1 MSGPGQAE
9 ASAELEFGAIRR
21 VLVVDDSRLQ
31 RRILVASL
39 RKWGFEVIEADGGE
53 AAIALCAES
62 LPDLVVSDWV
72 MPGMSGLEF
81 CRAFRALG
89 GDHYSYFILLTSK
102 SEKQEVAR
110 GLDAGADDFLIKPL
124 EADELRARISAGARI
139 LDMQR
144 ELSEKNRLIENALN
158 ELKQAHDAID
168 KDLMQAR
175 KIQQSLV
182 PEFSREFGKS
192 RVSLLLKPCGHIGGD
207 LVGMFSPGINRL
219 GFYSIDVSGHGITSA
234 MMTARLGGYLSS
246 THFDQ
251 NVAMERRFDKF
262 YALLPPEQVAA
273 TLNSRLMA
281 DAGVEE
287 YFTMVY
293 AIVDLRNGHVKMV
306 QAGHPHPLLLRQDGS
321 AEFLGEGGLPIGLL
335 PDVHFQQT
343 ELYLKPGDRL
353 MLYSDGFTE
362 CRLADGG
369 LLDESGL
376 QQMALGCAS
385 DRAGS
390 EFLDD
395 MFWQLTQTASPGEGM
410 DDDVSAV
417 FLSLMFVR
425 ACSNEVWQSADRRR
439 CPTSQPRQRHAST
452 MLRERVRWAGP
463 CGAQALR
470 DRSGKPFRPTDRIPA

>member
-1 MSGPGQAE
+1 MAE
-9 ASAELEFGAIRR
+9 VSRKDIRSELDFGAIQK

-39 RKWGFEVIEADGGE
+39 KKWGFEVFEADNGE
-53 AAIALCAES
+53 AAIEICANTP
-62 LPDLVVSDWV
+62 PDLVLSDWV

-81 CRAFRALG
+81 CRAFRAL
-89 GDHYSYFILLTSK
+89 DCDQYSYFILLTSK

-144 ELSEKNRLIENALN
+144 ELSEKNRMIETALE
-158 ELKQAHDAID
+158 ELRVAHDAID

-175 KIQQSLV
+175 KIQESLV
-182 PEFSREFGKS
+182 PELIREFGKS

-207 LVGMFSPGINRL
+207 LVGMFSPGVNRL

-246 THFDQ
+246 NHFDQ
-251 NVAMERRFDKF
+251 NVAMEKRFDKF
-262 YALLPPEQVAA
+262 YALLPPEQVAEM
-273 TLNSRLMA
+273 LNSRLMA

-293 AIVDLRNGHVKMV
+293 AIVDLRNGHLKMV
-306 QAGHPHPLLLRQDGS
+306 QAGHPHPLMLRADGTT
-321 AEFLGEGGLPIGLL
+321 EFLGEGGLPIGLL
-335 PDVHFQQT
+335 PDVKFQRT
-343 ELYLKPGDRL
+343 ETYMQPGDKL
-353 MLYSDGFTE
+353 LLYSDGFTE
-362 CRLADGG
+362 CSIADGG
-369 LLDESGL
+369 LLEEEGL
-376 QQMALGCAS
+376 RDLALNCVPERCGT
-385 DRAGS
+385 

-395 MFWQLTQTASPGEGM
+395 MFWRLTQKMVPNTGM

-417 FLSLMFVR
+417 FF
-425 ACSNEVWQSADRRR
+425 EY
-439 CPTSQPRQRHAST
+439 
-452 MLRERVRWAGP
+452 
-463 CGAQALR
+463 
-470 DRSGKPFRPTDRIPA
+470 SGS